1 MVFSRITEVA
11 SELADQRRRR
21 EADLRDVVNQTRELA
36 STSEGEKQ
44 KMIMQ
49 MSAVTTDLKRTLEER

>member
-1 MVFSRITEVA
+1 MA
-11 SELADQRRRR
+11 SEVADQRRRR